1 MIIAVHQPNY
11 LPYLGFFDKM
21 KNADIFVIYDT
32 AQFSKE
38 DYHHR
43 NRIRIFNGWK
53 WLTVPVEKKRIS
65 INQIKVVD
73 QLSCKEENKWNSTH
87 FRVIHDNYK
96 NAPFYEDYMNDFH
109 AIYEKNYSL
118 LCELNM
124 DFILF
129 LKEAFDIDTE
139 IIYTSDLGHLSSS
152 SQGLVEIVQNLDGDT
167 YLSGQ
172 GGKNY
177 LDLSLFEDVGIKVDF
192 QDYVHPIYNQ
202 CYEDFVPYMS
212 AIDALF
218 NTGKLPT

>member
-21 KNADIFVIYDT
+21 EKADIFVIYDN

-43 NRIRIFNGWK
+43 NRVRIFNGWK
-53 WLTVPVEKKRIS
+53 WLTVPVEKKRIP
-65 INQIKVVD
+65 INQIMVVN
-73 QLSCKEENKWNSTH
+73 SSSTKEENKWNH
-87 FRVIHDNYK
+87 KHLRVISDNYK
-96 NAPFYEDYMNDFH
+96 NAPFYEDYIDAFYK
-109 AIYEKNYSL
+109 IYEKEYCS

-124 DFILF
+124 DLILL
-129 LKEAFDIDTE
+129 LKEAFDIGTE
-139 IIYTSDLGHLSSS
+139 ILYTSDLGQLSSS
-152 SQGLVEIVQNLDGDT
+152 SQGLVEIVQKVDGDT

-177 LDLSLFEDVGIKVDF
+177 LDISLFKDKGIKVDF
-192 QDYVHPIYNQ
+192 QNYVHPIYKQ
-202 CYEDFVPYMS
+202 CYEGFVPYMS

-218 NTGKLPT
+218 NTGKLPI